1 MKSQR
6 NHPKDGQP
14 GAPDAQ
20 KPRPGLRPR
29 VGRLRAT
36 IAAVGVGSLMLASSV
51 AAGASSNPHK
61 SVASRSVASAS
72 SATFTFGRSGT
83 MLTRSF
89 NPFNPNWVS
98 YLNNVSL
105 MQLAFAH
112 PLSLNQYYPE
122 LAKLISVKGPVIT
135 VTLQNDDKWTN
146 GTPVTSRDVLDAFL
160 IGGIGGGNSIW
171 AELKSVT
178 TPNAHQIVFTL
189 KPGLP
194 PKQVLNAV
202 FFIMPV
208 PASQYSNLLPANVQ
222 SELFSYYAIY
232 DTSPSAASKS
242 PVGKALSSLD
252 TKIIDYVP
260 SQFLGDGPYRYV
272 ASTTTEILLSKWN
285 GFWDAKMFKIPNMK
299 FTVLGSNNDVYPA
312 MLSNAF
318 DETLVGMPKL
328 IVEQALKN
336 PHITLF
342 KNGDGITTKALIYNS
357 KQYPFNI
364 LKVRQALAEMI
375 NRPALV
381 SAVWGTFK
389 DGIGGAESLKY
400 PSPVPPSVMSQDLTK
415 TQIASLNPYNYNLA
429 QATSMLESA
438 GFKKTS
444 SGWVMPN
451 GQPFSFTIMAPS
463 GWSGPDLAG
472 VYLETLF
479 GGLGI
484 HVSVVE
490 PEYSAFSTDLSSG
503 KFDTAYFWTS
513 CCLITN
519 ALDELEL
526 PLANAAT
533 NFGGNGGPGTGIG
546 VGPTAD
552 IPGIGTV
559 NVANAIRTE
568 AASVPEGSQKFDTL
582 VYDWVSWFNK
592 TLPAYNI
599 GLQTAFSAYDT
610 LRFTDWPPLD
620 SPYNRIAAQG
630 SQGQQILAMQEGYIV
645 PR

>member
-1 MKSQR
+1 
-6 NHPKDGQP
+6 
-14 GAPDAQ
+14 
-20 KPRPGLRPR
+20 
-29 VGRLRAT
+29 
-36 IAAVGVGSLMLASSV
+36 
-51 AAGASSNPHK
+51 
-61 SVASRSVASAS
+61 
-72 SATFTFGRSGT
+72 

-98 YLNNVSL
+98 FLNNVSL

-122 LAKLISVKGPVIT
+122 LAKSITVKGPAIT
-135 VTLQNDDKWTN
+135 VTLQSDDRWTN
-146 GTPVTSRDVLDAFL
+146 GTLLSSRDVLDAFL
-160 IGGIGGGNSIW
+160 IDGIGGGDSIW

-194 PKQVLNAV
+194 PKQVLDAI

-208 PASQYSNLLPANVQ
+208 PASQYSHLLPANVS
-222 SELFSYYAIY
+222 SELLRYYTLY
-232 DTSPSAASKS
+232 DSSPSSAATS
-242 PVGKALSSLD
+242 PVGKTLSSLD
-252 TKIIDYVP
+252 SKIIAYVP
-260 SQFLGDGPYRYV
+260 NQFLGDGPYRYV
-272 ASTTTEILLSKWN
+272 SSTTTEILFRKWS
-285 GFWDAKMFKIPNMK
+285 GFWDANKFKIPNMK
-299 FTVLGSNNDVYPA
+299 VVMLGSNNNVFPA

-336 PHITLF
+336 PNIVLF

-357 KQYPFNI
+357 HQYPFNI

-375 NRPALV
+375 SRPALV

-389 DGIGGAESLKY
+389 NGIGGAEVLKY
-400 PSPVPPSVMSQDLTK
+400 PSPVPPSVMAQYLTK
-415 TQIASLNPYNYNLA
+415 AQIASLNPYNYNLA
-429 QATSMLESA
+429 GATRLLESV
-438 GFKKTS
+438 GFKKS
-444 SGWVMPN
+444 GSGWLMPN

-463 GWSGPDLAG
+463 GWSGPDLAI

-484 HVSVVE
+484 HVSAVE
-490 PEYSAFSTDLSSG
+490 PEYSAFSSDLTNG
-503 KFDTAYFWTS
+503 KFDAAYFWTS
-513 CCLITN
+513 CCLITTP
-519 ALDELEL
+519 LDELEL
-526 PLANAAT
+526 PLANAST
-533 NFGGNGGPGTGIG
+533 SFGGSGAPGKGIG
-546 VGPTAD
+546 VPTMAS

-559 NVANAIRTE
+559 NVASTIRTE
-568 AASVPEGSQKFDTL
+568 AASVPVGTAKFDKLT
-582 VYDWVSWFNK
+582 YDWVSWFNK
-592 TLPAYNI
+592 NLWAYNI

-610 LRFTDWPPLD
+610 LRFKDWPPLN

-630 SQGQQILAMQEGYIV
+630 SQGQQILAMQEGYIL